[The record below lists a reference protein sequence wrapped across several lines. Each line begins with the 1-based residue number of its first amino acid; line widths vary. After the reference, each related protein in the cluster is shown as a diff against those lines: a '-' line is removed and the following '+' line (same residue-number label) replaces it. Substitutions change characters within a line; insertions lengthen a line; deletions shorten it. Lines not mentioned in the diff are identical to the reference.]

1 MTQTISNGTNQ
12 DPFGAIAAP
21 SAGPTPAGVDPLAD
35 PFASPDS
42 IASGGGPRRPS
53 MANLFN
59 RLVVMK
65 PISLDP
71 AKPVNPDFAK
81 TPDQTEECYT
91 VDLTVLGSEK
101 LQVWDPKGGP
111 TGDGGVIEYETP
123 FTFSGM
129 WISQGSIIGKL
140 KGVAADK
147 DRTMLIGVVRRCPR
161 AEGYKAGETPDTI
174 DRKFAAWE
182 AAGRPGKEPL
192 FSWGVV
198 DETPA
203 QRQEAIAWY
212 RGQ

>member
-1 MTQTISNGTNQ
+1 MTQTISNSTNQ

-21 SAGPTPAGVDPLAD
+21 STGPAPAGVDPMAD
-35 PFASPDS
+35 PFASADS
-42 IASGGGPRRPS
+42 VAGGGGPRRPS

-71 AKPVNPDFAK
+71 AKPVNPEFAK
-81 TPDQTEECYT
+81 VSGETEECYT
-91 VDLTVLGSEK
+91 VDLTVLGSEILK
-101 LQVWDPKGGP
+101 VWDPKGGP

-123 FTFSGM
+123 FTFTGM
-129 WISQGSIIGKL
+129 WISQGGLIGKL
-140 KGVAADK
+140 KGVDK
-147 DRTMLIGVVRRCPR
+147 DPAKMFLIGVVRRCPL
-161 AEGYKAGETPDTI
+161 AAGYKAGETPDTI

-182 AAGRPGKEPL
+182 AAGRPGKEPQ

-212 RGQ
+212 RAQ